1 MASTIYPFAAD
12 LTKQAPRGIAKVYVK
27 KAADTGY
34 SSLGDIRNGKAHVR
48 LTGTQNSR
56 KRTNPFAAIAEHEFE
71 MLQCSLTEMELLDTL
86 IAGDV
91 DVIIQCIDGQCYV
104 HNAAATRVGIW
115 AKPTFDAKID
125 SNRFITIRMKVGL
138 LSSEIDTVVP
148 AVNPSIT
155 APADTDT
162 FWAIANPTGVT
173 TNPGKKENVR
183 PSGVST
189 AEICALSESSYDD
202 MGEVSNTTFTME
214 PLGRETD
221 KLRYRTIGFKI
232 DGSFEQLQ
240 DSSTEKGALDLFHT
254 NGANLKLTYYDGL
267 ILTLADKVG
276 VIADEGF
283 DGDFDD
289 HKTIKY
295 TIDGSILVSE
305 LDGIVSAA

>member
-1 MASTIYPFAAD
+1 MASSIYPFAAD
-12 LTKQAPRGIAKVYVK
+12 LTKQVPRGIAKVYVK

-71 MLQCSLTEMELLDTL
+71 MLQCSLAELELLDTL
-86 IAGDV
+86 RAGDV
-91 DVIIQCIDGQCYV
+91 DVIIECIDGQCYV

-115 AKPTFDAKID
+115 AKPVFDAKID
-125 SNRFITIRMKVGL
+125 SNRFIQIRMKVGL

-148 AVNPSIT
+148 SSAPSIT

-162 FWAIANPTGVT
+162 FWSIANPTGVT
-173 TNPGKKENVR
+173 TNPGKKENIR
-183 PSGVST
+183 PAGIAT

-202 MGEVSNTTFTME
+202 MGEVTNFAFSLE
-214 PLGRETD
+214 PLGRESD
-221 KLRYRTIGFKI
+221 KLRFRTIGFKI
-232 DGSFEQLQ
+232 DGSFDQMQ
-240 DSSTEKGALDLFHT
+240 DSSTEKGALDLFHA
-254 NGANLKLTYYDGL
+254 NGASFKFTFHDGL
-267 ILTLADKVG
+267 IVTLADKVG
-276 VIADEGF
+276 VIPDEGF

-289 HKTIKY
+289 HKVIKY

-305 LDGIVSAA
+305 LDGIVS